1 MPAAPAAETI
11 ITNARVLTMDPD
23 RPRAE
28 AVALA
33 GGRILAV
40 GDRAEVAALAGPGCE
55 EIDAGGATVMPGFVE
70 SHMHLFPGGAEL
82 DHLQLLGVTGAG
94 PLAEAVRG
102 FAAGR
107 PDQPLIAA
115 QGADYVIMGDRA
127 ATRADLDAIL
137 PDRPLVL
144 VAADHH
150 TAWANTAALE
160 AAGLLGGRALDPGN
174 EIVMGPDGL
183 AAGELREFQA
193 FGPVL
198 ALGGEERVHL
208 GLVDGSEPDPAPD
221 AAARAG
227 DRAKLARG
235 LAHCARHGITSIV
248 NMDGNRYQL
257 DLLAELRAEGGL
269 TARVRVPFHLR
280 GERPLEVLE
289 EASRMAEVFADE
301 WLASGFVKMFMDGV
315 IDSGTAVRTDD
326 YPGRPG
332 WRGDALFSA
341 GYFAAVCTEIDR
353 RGLQIAVHAI
363 GDGAVRRTLDGYAA
377 ARAANGPRDARHRI
391 EHIEV
396 MHRDD
401 IPRMAGLGAVAS
413 LQPCHVPGALDFPAF
428 PTLDM
433 VGRERWRD
441 AYPTATLARAGIP
454 IAFAT
459 DWPVAD
465 VNPLRCLKAALTR
478 QPFAGDCPDERVGL
492 MAALA
497 AYTAGGAYAEHTES
511 WKGRLRPGF
520 AADIAILSGDI
531 EAVAPEAL
539 DTLSV
544 ACTIVGGRTVWRA

>member
-1 MPAAPAAETI
+1 MPASPPAETI

-23 RPRAE
+23 QPRAE

-40 GDRAEVAALAGPGCE
+40 GDRADIAALAGPGCE
-55 EIDAGGATVMPGFVE
+55 EIDARGATVMPGFVE

-82 DHLQLLGVTGAG
+82 DHLQLLGVMGTG
-94 PLAEAVRG
+94 PLKDAVRAY
-102 FAAGR
+102 AAAR

-115 QGADYVIMGDRA
+115 QGADYAILGDRA
-127 ATRADLDAIL
+127 VTRADLDAIL

-150 TAWANTAALE
+150 TAWANTAALR
-160 AAGLLGGRALDPGN
+160 AAGILQGRPLDPGN
-174 EIVMGPDGL
+174 EIVMGADGL
-183 AAGELREFQA
+183 AEGELREFQA

-198 ALGGEERVHL
+198 TLAGEERVHL
-208 GLVDGSEPDPAPD
+208 GLVDGSEPGTPPSPEG
-221 AAARAG
+221 RAH
-227 DRAKLARG
+227 DRAHLARG

-257 DLLAELRAEGGL
+257 DLLAELRAEGAL
-269 TARVRVPFHLR
+269 TARVRIPFHLR
-280 GERPLEVLE
+280 GERPLAVLE
-289 EASRMAEVFADE
+289 DASRMAADFDDD

-341 GYFAAVCTEIDR
+341 EYFAAACTEIDR

-377 ARAANGPRDARHRI
+377 ARAANGARDARHRI
-391 EHIEV
+391 EHIELI
-396 MHRDD
+396 HRDD
-401 IPRMAGLGAVAS
+401 IARMADLGVTAS
-413 LQPCHVPGALDFPAF
+413 VQPCHVPGALDFPAQ

-433 VGRERWRD
+433 VGRDRWRD
-441 AYPTATLARAGIP
+441 AFLTATLARAGVP
-454 IAFAT
+454 LAFAS

-478 QPFAGDCPDERVGL
+478 RPFAAECADERVGL
-492 MAALA
+492 LAALA
-497 AYTAGGAYAEHTES
+497 AYTTGGARAEHTDA
-511 WKGRLRPGF
+511 WKGRLAPGF
-520 AADIAILSGDI
+520 VADIAILSHDI
-531 EAVAPEAL
+531 EALPPDAL
-539 DTLSV
+539 DTVHVTRTL
-544 ACTIVGGRTVWRA
+544 AGGRTVWQG